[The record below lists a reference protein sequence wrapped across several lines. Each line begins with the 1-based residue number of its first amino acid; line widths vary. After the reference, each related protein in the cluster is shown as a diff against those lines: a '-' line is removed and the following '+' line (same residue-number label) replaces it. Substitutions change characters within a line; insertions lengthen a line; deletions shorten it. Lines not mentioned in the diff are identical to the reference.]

1 MPLPSV
7 AGLYVCTAESWCGS
21 RARSSGVLEVEPRQP
36 PVLQLHPG
44 PGVTTTTGGSVM
56 LQCRCGGGSRA
67 ADRRTIGKV

>member
-1 MPLPSV
+1 MNLTTTLSI

-36 PVLQLHPG
+36 PQLQLHPG

-56 LQCRCGGGSRA
+56 LQCRCGKVF
-67 ADRRTIGKV
+67 TITEK